1 MHVTRPI
8 AVILILTAAAC
19 AGVPSP
25 PAAAPVPSP
34 EAVRQAAAAIAADD
48 VLRHVEYLASDELR
62 GRDTPSPG
70 LERAA
75 AYLAARLGEFG
86 LDPAGDD
93 GTFIG
98 RYPVLEERV
107 DEQALRIE
115 ARVAGR
121 TLRPAFGADL
131 FVLPARGDSVVG
143 IPLYIGRAAQGVHVP
158 HAAAGRIAVFF
169 VPDTLGAAWQAAV
182 SSALQGAFMARVS
195 AAVLLLDSVFSPA
208 SLAMLADQLGAE
220 VAPLPVLG
228 VSWAFGSTL
237 FEQAGLDL
245 RAAREHAAGAPVP
258 LDAVT
263 MAVSTP
269 VRDVS
274 ERVPNV
280 AAVLRGSDPA
290 MRDEYVVYTA
300 HFDHVGVGRP
310 DAAGDSIYNGADD
323 NASGTA
329 ALLKVARAFA
339 SLEAAPL
346 RSVMFVFVSGEE
358 KGLLGS
364 RHFVA
369 NPPVPVEAMVAN
381 INMDMVGRNA
391 PDTIVAI
398 GQEYS
403 SLGATLQAVAGRNA
417 ALGLVVASDP
427 WPEEQLFYRSDHF
440 SFAAREVPS
449 IFLTAGLH
457 EHYHQPGDEA
467 HLIDTDKV
475 ARVARLV
482 FLLGHELASV
492 RARPAWTPAGLDEV
506 RRATSGGF

>member
-1 MHVTRPI
+1 MRVTRPI
-8 AVILILTAAAC
+8 AVVLIIAVSAC
-19 AGVPSP
+19 AGVQS
-25 PAAAPVPSP
+25 PAAAPVPSAD
-34 EAVRQAAAAIAADD
+34 AVRHAASAIVAAD

-75 AYLAARLGEFG
+75 AYLSARLGEFG
-86 LDPAGDD
+86 LQPAGDD
-93 GTFIG
+93 GTFI
-98 RYPVLEERV
+98 RRDPVAEERV

-115 ARVAGR
+115 ARIAGR
-121 TLRPAFGADL
+121 TFRPLFGSDL
-131 FVLPARGDSVVG
+131 FVLPARVDSVVG
-143 IPLYIGRAAQGVHVP
+143 IPLYVGRAGQGVHVP
-158 HAAAGRIAVFF
+158 PAVAGRIAAFF
-169 VPDTLGAAWQAAV
+169 VPDSLGAAWQSAV
-182 SSALQGAFMARVS
+182 TSALQGALMARAS
-195 AAVLLLDSVFSPA
+195 AALLIMDSVFAPA
-208 SLAMLADQLGAE
+208 SVAMLADQLGAE
-220 VAPLPVLG
+220 VAPLPVIG
-228 VSWAFGSTL
+228 VSWAFGATL
-237 FEQAGLDL
+237 FEEAGLDL
-245 RAAREHAAGAPVP
+245 LAASAHAAGAPVP

-263 MAVSTP
+263 MALRTP
-269 VRDVS
+269 LTSLS

-280 AAVLRGSDPA
+280 VAVLPGSDPVL
-290 MRDEYVVYTA
+290 RDEYVVYTA

-310 DAAGDSIYNGADD
+310 DASGDSIYNGADD

-339 SLEAAPL
+339 SLERAPS
-346 RSVMFVFVSGEE
+346 RSLMFVFVSGEE

-364 RHFVA
+364 RAFVE
-369 NPPVPVEAMVAN
+369 NPPVTVDAMVAN

-403 SLGATLQAVAGRNA
+403 SLGATLDVVAARNP
-417 ALGLVVASDP
+417 ALGLVVAADP

-457 EHYHQPGDEA
+457 EQYHQPGDEA

-482 FLLGHELASV
+482 FFLGHELATV
-492 RARPAWTPAGLDEV
+492 RDRPAWTAAGLDEV